1 MNDLAFRSA
10 GELATAIAAKEVSS
24 VELLDC
30 YLTRL
35 EQFDPRVNAIVA
47 RDEESARAAA
57 READRAVS
65 RGEALGPLHGVPV
78 TIKDSLE
85 VAGMRTTG
93 GSPRWGHHISTIDAE
108 AVTRLKQAGAI
119 VFGKSNL
126 PADARDWQTYNEVYG
141 TTNNPWDAT
150 RGPGGSSGG
159 SAAALAAGLTGLE
172 LGGDTAG
179 SIRVP
184 AHFCGVYGLRPSYGV
199 VPRHGS
205 VSGHS
210 PGSLAEFDMAVL
222 GPLGRH
228 ADDLDLGLDVLA
240 GPDRDNRAAWRL
252 DLPPSRVQH
261 LREFRVAAWLDD
273 SFCPVDRELVTA
285 MESVLTAVRSAGA
298 AVEERK
304 GPVNLEETMALY
316 RPLLMAQS
324 GLIEPDAS
332 YAALV
337 ELATAERSEGA
348 EAGFASQITVRF
360 RDWHGLDERRQQSR
374 RRWAEFFGDFDVLLC
389 PVSPT
394 AAFPHDQRPDP
405 GWSVRTLQVDGEQ
418 RPYREM
424 LTWVAPASLNHL
436 PAAVAPIGAT
446 RDGLPIG
453 IQVIAP
459 YLHDRTAIR
468 FVRCLSEVLGG
479 FRRPPGF

>member
-10 GELATAIAAKEVSS
+10 GELATAIATKEVSS
-24 VELLDC
+24 VELLDH
-30 YLTRL
+30 YLTRVSH
-35 EQFDPRVNAIVA
+35 FDPQVNSIVA
-47 RDEESARAAA
+47 LDEESAKAAA
-57 READRAVS
+57 READRKVA
-65 RGEALGPLHGVPV
+65 RGESLGPLHGVPV

-93 GSPRWGHHISTIDAE
+93 GSHRWGHHVSTIDAE
-108 AVTRLKQAGAI
+108 AVTRLKKAGAI

-184 AHFCGVYGLRPSYGV
+184 SHFCGVYGLRPSYGI

-205 VSGHS
+205 VSGHA

-228 ADDLDLGLDVLA
+228 ADDLNLGLDVIA
-240 GPDRDNRAAWRL
+240 GPDRDNAPAWRL
-252 DLPPSRVQH
+252 DLPPSRARN

-273 SFCPVDRELVTA
+273 PFCPVDRELVAA
-285 MESVLTAVRSAGA
+285 METMLAAVRSEGA
-298 AVEERK
+298 TVVERE
-304 GPVNLEETMALY
+304 GPVGLEETMTLY
-316 RPLLMAQS
+316 LPLLMAQS

-337 ELATAERSEGA
+337 EHAIAEGA
-348 EAGFASQITVRF
+348 AAGSASELTVRF
-360 RDWHGLDERRQQSR
+360 RDWHALDERRQQSR
-374 RRWAEFFGDFDVLLC
+374 RRWAKFFGDVDVLLC

-394 AAFPHDQRPDP
+394 AAFPHDHRPDP
-405 GWSVRTLQVDGEQ
+405 GWSVRTLRIDDRQ

-453 IQVIAP
+453 VQVIAP

-468 FVRCLSEVLGG
+468 FVQCLAETVGG